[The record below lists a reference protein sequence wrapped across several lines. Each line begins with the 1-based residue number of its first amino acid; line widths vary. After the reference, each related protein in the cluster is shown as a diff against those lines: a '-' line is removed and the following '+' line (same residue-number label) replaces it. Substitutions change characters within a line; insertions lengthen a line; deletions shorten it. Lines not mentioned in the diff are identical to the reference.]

1 MIWKTCIDCKE
12 RFPAYNGAA
21 RCVTCRQARI
31 GRPVVTLNECQE
43 RRARRRFMDL
53 LSTEDLTTAQ
63 RSKIAKAFKK
73 TFTAPYFPKKEAKTN
88 ED

>member
-1 MIWKTCIDCKE
+1 
-12 RFPAYNGAA
+12 
-21 RCVTCRQARI
+21 
-31 GRPVVTLNECQE
+31 
-43 RRARRRFMDL
+43 MDL